1 MASHNMEL
9 QPWIRWLNSLHNTNQ
24 ARCLK
29 NVFSS
34 LLSDAQHSHTE
45 RSKVETRLSKEKDQ
59 GSTGTLGIH
68 LLPCCDVLGDSTLWV
83 RGCWQESWALCCCS
97 SPMLQWGVIFN
108 LRLVVCVR
116 ISSKFALSTHSSQ
129 PTAYSFWM
137 TFLSS
142 SVLALYFHTPPS
154 LYEKPGHSSLV
165 CAIKKKKKS
174 MWPSHCL
181 DSF

>member
-45 RSKVETRLSKEKDQ
+45 RSKVETRLSKEKEQ

-68 LLPCCDVLGDSTLWV
+68 LLPCCDVLGDSTLRV

-116 ISSKFALSTHSSQ
+116 ISSKFSLSTHSSQ

-137 TFLSS
+137 TFFLP
-142 SVLALYFHTPPS
+142 LFWLCIFILHHHYM
-154 LYEKPGHSSLV
+154 KNQ
-165 CAIKKKKKS
+165 AIHLWYVPLKKKKINVTFS
-174 MWPSHCL
+174 L
-181 DSF
+181 FR